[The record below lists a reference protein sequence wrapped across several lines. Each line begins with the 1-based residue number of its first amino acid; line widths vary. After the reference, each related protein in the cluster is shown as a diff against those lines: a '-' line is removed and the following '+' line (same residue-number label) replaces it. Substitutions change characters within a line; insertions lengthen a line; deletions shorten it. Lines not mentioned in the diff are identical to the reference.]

1 MERGWSG
8 VRRDVAAS
16 WRLAARGRWLLRTAV
31 VLAAAAGLCG
41 CSSITDKFAGAA
53 SQMPGIGLPEDAPAR
68 PAESAAFPAVHD
80 MPAPRQ
86 SVVLSEFEQQKL
98 EDDLVAARDRQQ
110 AVAGVPVSKEPRR
123 RQPPGPGVVPAVSGK
138 AIY

>member
-1 MERGWSG
+1 MEEFYRI
-8 VRRDVAAS
+8 RRLPPYVFEQVNRAKAVA
-16 WRLAARGRWLLRTAV
+16 RN
-31 VLAAAAGLCG
+31 
-41 CSSITDKFAGAA
+41 AGADIIDLG
-53 SQMPGIGLPEDAPAR
+53 MGNPDL
-68 PAESAAFPAVHD
+68 
-80 MPAPRQ
+80 PAPRQ